1 MKGNDKHAIL
11 EALISSNDKV
21 WGEFKMHPLKINMRL
36 ATAAAAQAHGGLL
49 SQEEE
54 DQLRYADML
63 LDVSNNRNSPWCRVI
78 QQVDEDIS
86 KLGFPF
92 MQYYT
97 QANHESAVEWLYPG
111 GQLDFSATILCSN
124 NISVD
129 AWNAIAQGM
138 NSSDEHILRS
148 KDSFSEVDDIKGHL
162 KNMLS
167 VTLLNGFR
175 KNGVPNH
182 ELILKVGDIC
192 LVTRAIHGLGL
203 ANNSRVRIIDIRRYS
218 VEVVTIN
225 DCQERMVRIPRIS
238 FKFRLPYGKSY
249 QLTRLQYPLRLAYA
263 MTYNKSQSQTLSKV
277 LLDITTPPFSH
288 GQLYVALSRVR
299 DCNNIVM
306 YLTEEQ
312 LMISHVHPTG
322 FMPTVNNI
330 VYQDVLVHNS

>member
-1 MKGNDKHAIL
+1 MECYCPGY
-11 EALISSNDKV
+11 E
-21 WGEFKMHPLKINMRL
+21 
-36 ATAAAAQAHGGLL
+36 L
-49 SQEEE
+49 SE
-54 DQLRYADML
+54 
-63 LDVSNNRNSPWCRVI
+63 
-78 QQVDEDIS
+78 
-86 KLGFPF
+86 
-92 MQYYT
+92 
-97 QANHESAVEWLYPG
+97 
-111 GQLDFSATILCSN
+111 
-124 NISVD
+124 
-129 AWNAIAQGM
+129 
-138 NSSDEHILRS
+138 EHILRS
-148 KDSFSEVDDIKGHL
+148 KDSFSEVDDIKGHM

-182 ELILKVGDIC
+182 ELILKVGNIC

-203 ANNSRVRIIDIRRYS
+203 ANNSRVHIIDIRRYS
-218 VEVVTIN
+218 VEVITIN
-225 DCQERMVRIPRIS
+225 DCQEQIVRIPRIS

-312 LMISHVHPTG
+312 LMINHLHPTVSCQLSIIL
-322 FMPTVNNI
+322 FIKMYWFITAK
-330 VYQDVLVHNS
+330 